1 MYPPKR
7 SVDKSEDSRA
17 ATSPVPSAND
27 VFLIGLSLRRL
38 RVAARDVVFVKGVID
53 ASEGLAVVFA
63 DAGGD
68 LTIAAPPSQEKLLDE
83 LLTDLAAEV
92 GALFEVA

>member
-1 MYPPKR
+1 
-7 SVDKSEDSRA
+7 V
-17 ATSPVPSAND
+17 PVPSAND

-83 LLTDLAAEV
+83 LLTDLADEV
-92 GALFEVA
+92 GALFEIA